1 MSKTQI
7 ILLWTRKGEKQMN
20 IANYG
25 CAVQACKTAEKDVKV
40 SPKKKKIPISN
51 HPVITG
57 VHPLFPHKRKRR
69 KEKKKLKENK
79 GNKMVKY
86 F

>member
-1 MSKTQI
+1 
-7 ILLWTRKGEKQMN
+7 MN

-25 CAVQACKTAEKDVKV
+25 CAVQACKTAEQDVKV
-40 SPKKKKIPISN
+40 SPKKKKNSN
-51 HPVITG
+51 LFQPSSTYYG
-57 VHPLFPHKRKRR
+57 CPSPLPAQK

>member
-1 MSKTQI
+1 
-7 ILLWTRKGEKQMN
+7 MN

-25 CAVQACKTAEKDVKV
+25 CAVQACKTAEQDVKV
-40 SPKKKKIPISN
+40 SPKKKEFQFIPTIQYLLRVSI
-51 HPVITG
+51 PSSRT
-57 VHPLFPHKRKRR
+57 
-69 KEKKKLKENK
+69 KEREEETQ

>member
-25 CAVQACKTAEKDVKV
+25 CAVQACKTAEQDVKV
-40 SPKKKKIPISN
+40 SPKKKEFQFIPTIQYLLRVSI
-51 HPVITG
+51 PSSRT
-57 VHPLFPHKRKRR
+57 
-69 KEKKKLKENK
+69 KEREEETQ